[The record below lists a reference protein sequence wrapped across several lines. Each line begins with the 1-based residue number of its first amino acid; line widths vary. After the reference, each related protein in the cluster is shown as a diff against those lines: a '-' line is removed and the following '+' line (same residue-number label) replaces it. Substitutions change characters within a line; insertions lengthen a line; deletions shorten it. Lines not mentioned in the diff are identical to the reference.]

1 MSDIDSAKIRD
12 ALSERLRPALGADS
26 PSLKQFEAYFDGL
39 TFKKG
44 QCLTF
49 SASGG
54 KLTTTVQSKR
64 LGVISDTT
72 LCRALF
78 DAYLGK
84 DPVVPGA
91 KQSLG
96 EQLAGSVTG

>member
-1 MSDIDSAKIRD
+1 VKNRFQ
-12 ALSERLRPALGADS
+12 
-26 PSLKQFEAYFDGL
+26 SLL
-39 TFKKG
+39 FK
-44 QCLTF
+44 CNLYRY
-49 SASGG
+49 S
-54 KLTTTVQSKR
+54 V
-64 LGVISDTT
+64 
-72 LCRALF
+72 ALF